1 MNKQIFIGHV
11 GKDAEIKE
19 IKGSNYACFDLA
31 SSETRNGEKRI
42 TWIQIRKKD
51 PEGKLTPYIKK
62 GTCIYAE
69 GIPTVSAY
77 INKDNVACAN
87 TTIWAE
93 KIEFCSSPQ
102 QTQGQTP
109 GTTQQHTSYVKPAV
123 SDPFAV
129 PANTPTASADPF
141 AVNDDLPF

>member
-69 GIPTVSAY
+69 GIPTVTAY
-77 INKDNVACAN
+77 LNKENQPCAN

-93 KIEFCSSPQ
+93 KIEFCSTPQ
-102 QTQGQTP
+102 QVQSQSP
-109 GTTQQHTSYVKPAV
+109 VQQPAPNTRPV
-123 SDPFAV
+123 ASDPFAIQ
-129 PANTPTASADPF
+129 ANNQTVSSDPF
-141 AVNDDLPF
+141 EVNEDLPF

>member
-51 PEGKLTPYIKK
+51 PEGKLAPYIKK

-77 INKDNVACAN
+77 LNKENTPCAN

-102 QTQGQTP
+102 QSQSQTP
-109 GTTQQHTSYVKPAV
+109 VQQPVATAKPAS
-123 SDPFAV
+123 SDPFAMPVNNQV
-129 PANTPTASADPF
+129 PSSDPF
-141 AVNDDLPF
+141 DVNDDLPF

>member
-11 GKDAEIKE
+11 GKDAEIKD
-19 IKGSNYACFDLA
+19 IKGTNYACFDLA
-31 SSETRNGEKRI
+31 SSENRNGEKRI

-77 INKDNVACAN
+77 IKENVAYAN

-93 KIEFCSSPQ
+93 KIEFCSAPQ
-102 QTQGQTP
+102 QSQSP
-109 GTTQQHTSYVKPAV
+109 VQQPVAAKPAS
-123 SDPFAV
+123 SDPFAM
-129 PANTPTASADPF
+129 PANNQVPSSDPF
-141 AVNDDLPF
+141 DVNDDLPF

>member
-77 INKDNVACAN
+77 IKENVAYAN

-102 QTQGQTP
+102 QSQSHAP
-109 GTTQQHTSYVKPAV
+109 VQQPVATAKPV
-123 SDPFAV
+123 
-129 PANTPTASADPF
+129 SADPF
-141 AVNDDLPF
+141 AIPANHQTASSDPFDVNEDLPF

>member
-77 INKDNVACAN
+77 INKENVACAN

-93 KIEFCSSPQ
+93 KIEFCSAPQ
-102 QTQGQTP
+102 QSQSQTP
-109 GTTQQHTSYVKPAV
+109 VQQPVAAKPAS
-123 SDPFAV
+123 SDPFAI
-129 PANTPTASADPF
+129 PANQVPSSDPF
-141 AVNDDLPF
+141 DVNDDLPF